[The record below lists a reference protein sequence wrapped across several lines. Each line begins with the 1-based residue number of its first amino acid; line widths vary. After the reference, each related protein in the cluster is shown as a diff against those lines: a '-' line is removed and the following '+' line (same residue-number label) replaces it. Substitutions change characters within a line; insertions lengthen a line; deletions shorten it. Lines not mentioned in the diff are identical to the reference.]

1 MKPVTYRV
9 FNIEELVKA
18 FHYAKGLFEVAKFGI
33 LVTISLK
40 KQKRS
45 IEQNGY
51 MWSVVYAMLGEEM
64 GYDVDE
70 IHVIMSKKFLKV
82 KEDLIDDELITF
94 VKRTSKL
101 KTDEMEEYLEKCRRY
116 ASINL
121 HIVIPLP
128 NETIEEIK

>member
-51 MWSVVYAMLGEEM
+51 YWGIVINMIAEEM
-64 GYDVDE
+64 GHTPDE
-70 IHVIMSKKFLKV
+70 VHQILAKMFLKI
-82 KEDLIDDELITF
+82 KEVEIDGVIYAIT
-94 VKRTSKL
+94 KSTTKL

>member
-51 MWSVVYAMLGEEM
+51 YWGIVINMIAEEM
-64 GYDVDE
+64 GHTPDE
-70 IHVIMSKKFLKV
+70 VHQILAKMFLKI
-82 KEDLIDDELITF
+82 KEVEIDGVIYAIT
-94 VKRTSKL
+94 KSTTKL

-116 ASINL
+116 ASINS

-128 NETIEEIK
+128 NETIEVVE

>member
-51 MWSVVYAMLGEEM
+51 YWGIVINMIAEEM
-64 GYDVDE
+64 GHTPDE
-70 IHVIMSKKFLKV
+70 VH
-82 KEDLIDDELITF
+82 
-94 VKRTSKL
+94 
-101 KTDEMEEYLEKCRRY
+101 RY
-116 ASINL
+116 
-121 HIVIPLP
+121 
-128 NETIEEIK
+128 

>member
-45 IEQNGY
+45 VEQNGY
-51 MWSVVYAMLGEEM
+51 YWGIVINMIAEEMGHTPDEVHQILAKMFLKIKEVEIDGVVYA
-64 GYDVDE
+64 
-70 IHVIMSKKFLKV
+70 
-82 KEDLIDDELITF
+82 IT
-94 VKRTSKL
+94 KSTTKL

-128 NETIEEIK
+128 NETIEVVE

>member
-9 FNIEELVKA
+9 FNIEELIKA

-51 MWSVVYAMLGEEM
+51 YWGIVINMIAEEMGHTPDEVHQILAKMFLKIKEVEIDGVVYA
-64 GYDVDE
+64 
-70 IHVIMSKKFLKV
+70 
-82 KEDLIDDELITF
+82 IT
-94 VKRTSKL
+94 KSTTKL

-128 NETIEEIK
+128 NETIEVVE

>member
-51 MWSVVYAMLGEEM
+51 YWGIVINMIAEEMGHTPDEVHQILAKMFLKIKEVEIDGVVYA
-64 GYDVDE
+64 
-70 IHVIMSKKFLKV
+70 
-82 KEDLIDDELITF
+82 IT
-94 VKRTSKL
+94 KSTTKL

-128 NETIEEIK
+128 NETIEVVE

>member
-51 MWSVVYAMLGEEM
+51 YWGIVINMIAEEM
-64 GYDVDE
+64 GHTPDE
-70 IHVIMSKKFLKV
+70 VHQILAKMFLKI
-82 KEDLIDDELITF
+82 KEVEIDGVIYAIT
-94 VKRTSKL
+94 KSTTKL

-128 NETIEEIK
+128 NETIEVVE